1 MRKFYTATNP
11 FKTVALLFSMD
22 GIFASVKSFFCRKI
36 PFLLLII
43 VGITSNLK
51 AQTDCAIS
59 NSVSPSVQQIYCLG
73 ASSSALTATITKSSG
88 SGPSSIT
95 YEWFSNTSNSVS
107 GGISVQGPTTT
118 TTSSLTNSF
127 TPPATVAG
135 TLWYYCTVTNN
146 DVSCLGT
153 SNTTS
158 TVEVIVNPLLP
169 VSVSIVSDDA
179 DNIICAGTT
188 VTFTATPGYSGGSPL
203 YQWRVNGLNVGTNSG
218 VNTFSTSSLT
228 SGSTVSVVLTDLT
241 PCVTGS
247 PATSNTIATT
257 VNPIPTITGSTP
269 GSVCG
274 TGTVTLGATASAGT
288 INWYAAA
295 TGGPSL
301 GTGISFITPSI
312 SGNTTYYADA
322 TANGCTTGTR
332 TAVLATV
339 NPIPTITGATPGSVC
354 GTGTVT
360 LGATASAGTI
370 NWYAAATGGPSLG
383 TGISFITPSISGN
396 TTYYADAT
404 ANGCTT
410 GTRTAV
416 LATVNT
422 IPTITGS
429 TPGSVC
435 GTGTVTL
442 GATASA
448 GTINWYAA
456 ATGGS
461 SLGIGTSFTTPSI
474 SSTTT
479 YYTDATASGCTTGT
493 RTAVVATVNTTP
505 TITGTTPGS
514 VCGTGTVTLGATASA
529 GTINWYAA
537 STGGSSLGTG
547 TSFITPSI
555 SSTTTYYADATASGC
570 TTGTRTAVLAT
581 VNTVP
586 TITGSTPNNR
596 CGTGTVTLGATAS
609 AGTINWYAAPTGGS
623 SLGTGTSFTT
633 PSISATTTYYV
644 DATAV
649 GCITGTRTAVIAT
662 VNPVLVPSVS
672 ISASATTIC
681 SGTSVTFT
689 ATPTNGGTTPSY
701 QWKLNGSINVGTN
714 SATYNTTTLADGNAI
729 TVVLN
734 SNATCAAPTTPTSN
748 SIAMKV
754 YSSGAANIAN
764 NSISGPTSI
773 CPPASGLVYT
783 VTGVAR
789 ADSYVWTLPPGFSI
803 TSGAGTNTITVSVST
818 AATAGSPNISVYATN
833 PCGQGND
840 RSYSV
845 NVNSFAGIS
854 AGANQSVCPGGTVTL
869 AAVWSGVT
877 ASSMWTAPSGSFS
890 APSAVN
896 STYTPTITSGNVT
909 LTVTTNDPTGV
920 CIATNSQIV
929 ISINPR
935 PTAIISTT
943 AGAICN
949 GTSKQISIALT
960 GAQPWSLTYTDGTT
974 PINVTGITTSPYLFN
989 VSPTASTTTYTVTA
1003 LSDANCTSQ
1012 AGDRTG
1018 SAVVNVNARPT
1029 SVISTTAPAICNGT
1043 SKQISIALTGA
1054 QPWSL
1059 TYTDGTTPV
1068 TVNGITTSPYTFNV
1082 SPAVNTT
1089 YTVTALSDAN
1099 CTAQAGDRTGSAV
1112 VNVNVRPTSVIST
1125 TAPAICNGTSKQIS
1139 IALTGAQ
1146 PWSLTYTDGTTPV
1159 NVTGITTSPYTFNV
1173 SPTASTITYTVTALS
1188 DANCTSQA
1196 GDRTGSAVVN
1206 VNARPTSVIST
1217 TAPAICNGTSK
1228 QISIALTGAQPW
1240 SLTYT
1245 DGTTPVNVTGITTS
1259 PYTFNVSPAVNTTYT
1274 VTALS
1279 DASCTAQAGD
1289 RTGSAAVTVTARPT
1303 SLISTTAGAICNG
1316 TSKQISIALTG
1327 TQPWSLTY
1335 TDGTTPVN
1343 VTGITASPYAFNV
1356 SPAVNTTYTVTA
1368 LSDASCTAQ
1377 VGDRTG
1383 TAAVTVIQP
1392 ASITTPPTPQTVCSS
1407 FPVSFSVVAANASS
1421 YKWYKDGV
1429 AVTNSGTT
1437 TGATTAN
1444 LSIGQAAVSQS
1455 GIYTVEVFG
1464 SSPCGSVTSTGV
1476 QLTVNQDIDITTEPI
1491 AQIVCEGTPTTTFTV
1506 AATGSI
1512 SSYVWRRN
1520 GIPVSGSNYSGE
1532 TTPTL
1537 TITNATASN
1546 IGSFDVVVS
1555 GTSGS
1560 CPQAISAPAT
1570 LSVNPVSVG
1579 GSVAG
1584 GTTVCTGT
1592 NSTTLTLSGQTGSVI
1607 RWESSLDNF
1616 ATPGTTIANTT
1627 TTLTA
1632 TNLTAATS
1640 YRAVVQSGVCAAENS
1655 ASATVTVN
1663 AVSVGGTVAGA
1674 ATVCS
1679 GTNITTLTLSGQT
1692 GTVVRWESSLDNFA
1706 TAGTTIASTTA
1717 TLTATNLIATT
1728 SYRAFVQSGVC
1739 AAVNSVSATVTV
1751 NAISVGGTVAGA
1763 ATVCSGTNSTTLTLS
1778 GQTGTVVRWE
1788 SSLDNFATAGT
1799 TIANTTT
1806 TLTATNLTA
1815 NTSYR
1820 AVVQSGVCAA
1830 VNSVSA
1836 TVTVNA
1842 VSVGGTVAGAATVC
1856 SGTNSTT
1863 LTLSGQT
1870 GSVIRWESSLDNFA
1884 TAGTTIANTTTTL
1897 TATNLTANTSYR
1909 AVVQSGVCAA
1919 VNSVSATVT
1928 VNAVSVGGTVAG
1940 AATVCSGTNS
1950 TTLTLSGQTGT
1961 VVRWESSLDNFATAG
1976 TTIANTTANLTATN
1990 LTANTSYRA
1999 IVQSG
2004 ACAAVNSA
2012 FATVTVTPA
2021 SFGGTLSPA
2030 SSSGCANSNSGTITL
2045 NSNVGSVIGWE
2056 YSTNGGSTWS
2066 PVTPTNTTINLNY
2079 SNLSISTFYRAVIKS
2094 GICAATAN
2102 STVAMVIVNQPYSPA
2117 ITVSATTICFGQS
2130 VTFTAAPFSAADTI
2144 NGGNFSQANPAGWSG
2159 GSSSNSN
2166 GGTPL
2171 NWGESAAQK
2180 AYGDSTYVSGSP
2192 SGPKYQIV
2200 SGNVT
2205 NALTTNSFS
2214 TIGRT
2219 SLTLD
2224 WYQGY
2229 NLKAGATAQVQI
2241 STDSISYTTL
2251 ASYTNSAIQTNGFND
2266 HQTINLNAYL
2276 GQPKLWIRFFYTGTV
2291 NSAWAVDDVNVLGP
2305 FYSTTY
2311 TWPPGFIVSG
2321 NTATFTPTSSGP
2333 ISYTFTTTYAG
2344 CTATTTSTPVITVN
2358 PLPTIAPSAS
2368 AAAVCSNT
2376 LPQTTTLAYS
2386 ATTNAP
2392 TNYSITWD
2400 AAPTNTFSSITN
2412 APLPTSPITIAIP
2425 ANTAAGTYTGTI
2437 TVTNANGCAAST
2449 GVPFTVTVNALPTS
2463 VTVSGV
2469 GTYCG
2474 STTITAAN
2482 GGSGTIYFQG
2492 TTSGGTSTAT
2502 PSTSQLISASG
2513 TYYFRAQSAEGC
2525 WGTEGSVTV
2534 TINALPTAVTVSGG
2548 GTFCGST
2555 TITAANGGSGTIYF
2569 QGTTSGGTSI
2579 ATPSSSQLISASG
2592 TYYFRAQSAA
2602 GCWGIEGSV
2611 VVTIN
2616 PTPSVTV
2623 SASTVCDGAPS
2634 LITAIPLVSGTYTY
2648 AWTVPTAATDPGD
2661 VASFISTVT
2670 GNYSVIITAN
2680 SCPSAPS
2687 PLVNVIAASNTWTG
2701 AVDNDWQKPG
2711 NWSCAA
2717 VPTSLSNVII
2727 PAITPQPQ
2735 LTAASFTKTLTLQG
2749 TAEVDL
2755 NGFSL
2760 TNSGSVTM
2768 GAGTFKG
2775 SPASDLSFDAAGSSA
2790 INFNQGID
2798 GTTNALNNLTINS
2811 AAAVTLNNK
2820 VSIYGALTPT
2830 DGTLTLNDTL
2840 TLRSTSS
2847 STARVGIVGGTIA
2860 YSGAG
2865 RVTVER
2871 YYPARGWR
2879 LITGPVYEGGS
2890 IYDNWQNKGIMATM
2904 APGKGTLITGSIP
2917 STFLNGLDVGAPYL
2931 NPTLRTGNSVLTDVN
2946 DTKNNYLSTPS
2957 ASKAANLP
2965 YFLFL
2970 RGDRNP
2976 ANFVPGAYTLT
2987 TLSSTGKLQ
2996 TGPQKFDVVTTAES
3010 FTMIG
3015 NPYASPVDFKNLNT
3029 TSLPRSFY
3037 VWDPYQAITGAY
3049 VTFVETSPG
3058 SYIKTPFGSTA
3069 TPFIQSGQAFYVN
3082 NFSGG
3087 TAQVIF
3093 NETDKSTAN
3102 NLTIFRPMNPVITSS
3117 LAANLFM
3124 FDNKDSAILSD
3135 GNFAQFDDN
3144 FSAGVD
3150 LLDAKKLLNTNESF
3164 SIQNGK
3170 TSLVVDRMPTPTMND
3185 TLFYQLTR
3193 TTAKKYQFQ
3202 FIATNLGRDNL
3213 AGFVQDQFTHTATP
3227 MNMNGTTKVNF
3238 AITSDKA
3245 SATANRFRVVFKPSV
3260 VYTNVAANVLAS
3272 DIGVQWNVASE
3283 ENIKGYEIERST
3295 DGTHFT
3301 KVADQASAG
3310 NSDAAVA
3317 YNWLD
3322 VAPALGQYYY
3332 RIRSISYNDV
3342 IGYSNIVKVKL
3353 NRSTPAIY
3361 VFPNPVTQNTIH
3373 LQMNG
3378 MEKGVY
3384 AARLMNNLGQVVM
3397 SNYIAHMGGTATETL
3412 RPANTLLA
3420 GIYQLE
3426 IAAPDKKITTIKVIV
3441 QYNK

>member
-1 MRKFYTATNP
+1 
-11 FKTVALLFSMD
+11 
-22 GIFASVKSFFCRKI
+22 
-36 PFLLLII
+36 
-43 VGITSNLK
+43 
-51 AQTDCAIS
+51 
-59 NSVSPSVQQIYCLG
+59 
-73 ASSSALTATITKSSG
+73 
-88 SGPSSIT
+88 
-95 YEWFSNTSNSVS
+95 
-107 GGISVQGPTTT
+107 
-118 TTSSLTNSF
+118 
-127 TPPATVAG
+127 
-135 TLWYYCTVTNN
+135 
-146 DVSCLGT
+146 
-153 SNTTS
+153 
-158 TVEVIVNPLLP
+158 
-169 VSVSIVSDDA
+169 
-179 DNIICAGTT
+179 
-188 VTFTATPGYSGGSPL
+188 
-203 YQWRVNGLNVGTNSG
+203 
-218 VNTFSTSSLT
+218 
-228 SGSTVSVVLTDLT
+228 
-241 PCVTGS
+241 
-247 PATSNTIATT
+247 
-257 VNPIPTITGSTP
+257 
-269 GSVCG
+269 
-274 TGTVTLGATASAGT
+274 
-288 INWYAAA
+288 
-295 TGGPSL
+295 
-301 GTGISFITPSI
+301 
-312 SGNTTYYADA
+312 
-322 TANGCTTGTR
+322 
-332 TAVLATV
+332 
-339 NPIPTITGATPGSVC
+339 
-354 GTGTVT
+354 
-360 LGATASAGTI
+360 
-370 NWYAAATGGPSLG
+370 
-383 TGISFITPSISGN
+383 
-396 TTYYADAT
+396 
-404 ANGCTT
+404 
-410 GTRTAV
+410 
-416 LATVNT
+416 
-422 IPTITGS
+422 
-429 TPGSVC
+429 
-435 GTGTVTL
+435 
-442 GATASA
+442 
-448 GTINWYAA
+448 
-456 ATGGS
+456 
-461 SLGIGTSFTTPSI
+461 
-474 SSTTT
+474 
-479 YYTDATASGCTTGT
+479 
-493 RTAVVATVNTTP
+493 
-505 TITGTTPGS
+505 
-514 VCGTGTVTLGATASA
+514 
-529 GTINWYAA
+529 
-537 STGGSSLGTG
+537 
-547 TSFITPSI
+547 
-555 SSTTTYYADATASGC
+555 
-570 TTGTRTAVLAT
+570 
-581 VNTVP
+581 
-586 TITGSTPNNR
+586 
-596 CGTGTVTLGATAS
+596 
-609 AGTINWYAAPTGGS
+609 
-623 SLGTGTSFTT
+623 
-633 PSISATTTYYV
+633 
-644 DATAV
+644 
-649 GCITGTRTAVIAT
+649 
-662 VNPVLVPSVS
+662 
-672 ISASATTIC
+672 
-681 SGTSVTFT
+681 
-689 ATPTNGGTTPSY
+689 
-701 QWKLNGSINVGTN
+701 
-714 SATYNTTTLADGNAI
+714 
-729 TVVLN
+729 
-734 SNATCAAPTTPTSN
+734 
-748 SIAMKV
+748 
-754 YSSGAANIAN
+754 
-764 NSISGPTSI
+764 
-773 CPPASGLVYT
+773 
-783 VTGVAR
+783 
-789 ADSYVWTLPPGFSI
+789 
-803 TSGAGTNTITVSVST
+803 
-818 AATAGSPNISVYATN
+818 
-833 PCGQGND
+833 
-840 RSYSV
+840 
-845 NVNSFAGIS
+845 
-854 AGANQSVCPGGTVTL
+854 
-869 AAVWSGVT
+869 
-877 ASSMWTAPSGSFS
+877 
-890 APSAVN
+890 
-896 STYTPTITSGNVT
+896 
-909 LTVTTNDPTGV
+909 
-920 CIATNSQIV
+920 
-929 ISINPR
+929 
-935 PTAIISTT
+935 
-943 AGAICN
+943 
-949 GTSKQISIALT
+949 
-960 GAQPWSLTYTDGTT
+960 
-974 PINVTGITTSPYLFN
+974 
-989 VSPTASTTTYTVTA
+989 
-1003 LSDANCTSQ
+1003 
-1012 AGDRTG
+1012 
-1018 SAVVNVNARPT
+1018 
-1029 SVISTTAPAICNGT
+1029 
-1043 SKQISIALTGA
+1043 
-1054 QPWSL
+1054 
-1059 TYTDGTTPV
+1059 
-1068 TVNGITTSPYTFNV
+1068 
-1082 SPAVNTT
+1082 
-1089 YTVTALSDAN
+1089 
-1099 CTAQAGDRTGSAV
+1099 
-1112 VNVNVRPTSVIST
+1112 
-1125 TAPAICNGTSKQIS
+1125 
-1139 IALTGAQ
+1139 
-1146 PWSLTYTDGTTPV
+1146 
-1159 NVTGITTSPYTFNV
+1159 
-1173 SPTASTITYTVTALS
+1173 
-1188 DANCTSQA
+1188 
-1196 GDRTGSAVVN
+1196 
-1206 VNARPTSVIST
+1206 
-1217 TAPAICNGTSK
+1217 
-1228 QISIALTGAQPW
+1228 
-1240 SLTYT
+1240 
-1245 DGTTPVNVTGITTS
+1245 
-1259 PYTFNVSPAVNTTYT
+1259 
-1274 VTALS
+1274 
-1279 DASCTAQAGD
+1279 
-1289 RTGSAAVTVTARPT
+1289 
-1303 SLISTTAGAICNG
+1303 
-1316 TSKQISIALTG
+1316 
-1327 TQPWSLTY
+1327 
-1335 TDGTTPVN
+1335 
-1343 VTGITASPYAFNV
+1343 
-1356 SPAVNTTYTVTA
+1356 
-1368 LSDASCTAQ
+1368 
-1377 VGDRTG
+1377 
-1383 TAAVTVIQP
+1383 
-1392 ASITTPPTPQTVCSS
+1392 
-1407 FPVSFSVVAANASS
+1407 
-1421 YKWYKDGV
+1421 
-1429 AVTNSGTT
+1429 
-1437 TGATTAN
+1437 
-1444 LSIGQAAVSQS
+1444 
-1455 GIYTVEVFG
+1455 
-1464 SSPCGSVTSTGV
+1464 
-1476 QLTVNQDIDITTEPI
+1476 
-1491 AQIVCEGTPTTTFTV
+1491 
-1506 AATGSI
+1506 
-1512 SSYVWRRN
+1512 
-1520 GIPVSGSNYSGE
+1520 
-1532 TTPTL
+1532 
-1537 TITNATASN
+1537 
-1546 IGSFDVVVS
+1546 
-1555 GTSGS
+1555 
-1560 CPQAISAPAT
+1560 
-1570 LSVNPVSVG
+1570 
-1579 GSVAG
+1579 
-1584 GTTVCTGT
+1584 
-1592 NSTTLTLSGQTGSVI
+1592 
-1607 RWESSLDNF
+1607 
-1616 ATPGTTIANTT
+1616 
-1627 TTLTA
+1627 
-1632 TNLTAATS
+1632 
-1640 YRAVVQSGVCAAENS
+1640 
-1655 ASATVTVN
+1655 
-1663 AVSVGGTVAGA
+1663 
-1674 ATVCS
+1674 
-1679 GTNITTLTLSGQT
+1679 
-1692 GTVVRWESSLDNFA
+1692 
-1706 TAGTTIASTTA
+1706 
-1717 TLTATNLIATT
+1717 
-1728 SYRAFVQSGVC
+1728 
-1739 AAVNSVSATVTV
+1739 
-1751 NAISVGGTVAGA
+1751 
-1763 ATVCSGTNSTTLTLS
+1763 
-1778 GQTGTVVRWE
+1778 
-1788 SSLDNFATAGT
+1788 
-1799 TIANTTT
+1799 
-1806 TLTATNLTA
+1806 
-1815 NTSYR
+1815 
-1820 AVVQSGVCAA
+1820 
-1830 VNSVSA
+1830 
-1836 TVTVNA
+1836 
-1842 VSVGGTVAGAATVC
+1842 
-1856 SGTNSTT
+1856 
-1863 LTLSGQT
+1863 
-1870 GSVIRWESSLDNFA
+1870 
-1884 TAGTTIANTTTTL
+1884 
-1897 TATNLTANTSYR
+1897 
-1909 AVVQSGVCAA
+1909 
-1919 VNSVSATVT
+1919 
-1928 VNAVSVGGTVAG
+1928 
-1940 AATVCSGTNS
+1940 
-1950 TTLTLSGQTGT
+1950 
-1961 VVRWESSLDNFATAG
+1961 
-1976 TTIANTTANLTATN
+1976 
-1990 LTANTSYRA
+1990 
-1999 IVQSG
+1999 
-2004 ACAAVNSA
+2004 
-2012 FATVTVTPA
+2012 
-2021 SFGGTLSPA
+2021 
-2030 SSSGCANSNSGTITL
+2030 
-2045 NSNVGSVIGWE
+2045 
-2056 YSTNGGSTWS
+2056 
-2066 PVTPTNTTINLNY
+2066 
-2079 SNLSISTFYRAVIKS
+2079 
-2094 GICAATAN
+2094 
-2102 STVAMVIVNQPYSPA
+2102 
-2117 ITVSATTICFGQS
+2117 
-2130 VTFTAAPFSAADTI
+2130 
-2144 NGGNFSQANPAGWSG
+2144 
-2159 GSSSNSN
+2159 
-2166 GGTPL
+2166 
-2171 NWGESAAQK
+2171 
-2180 AYGDSTYVSGSP
+2180 
-2192 SGPKYQIV
+2192 
-2200 SGNVT
+2200 
-2205 NALTTNSFS
+2205 
-2214 TIGRT
+2214 
-2219 SLTLD
+2219 
-2224 WYQGY
+2224 
-2229 NLKAGATAQVQI
+2229 
-2241 STDSISYTTL
+2241 
-2251 ASYTNSAIQTNGFND
+2251 
-2266 HQTINLNAYL
+2266 
-2276 GQPKLWIRFFYTGTV
+2276 
-2291 NSAWAVDDVNVLGP
+2291 LGP

-3361 VFPNPVTQNTIH
+3361 VFPNPVTENAIH

-3412 RPANTLLA
+3412 RPANRLLA

-3441 QYNK
+3441 QYNNQ